1 MEGRMDAVA
10 VLFGNFQIKN
20 TNIQIEIS
28 KIQDLLREYEVF
40 GTINQSI
47 TNNSPIVMPIIE
59 FISRN
64 SNINIQIGND
74 RINIVKPVQIDENGN
89 KINYNENDFITIVKD
104 IQKKLLDFYGINGN
118 RISYVVNLC
127 KTNQKDIDEI
137 KNKVVSNYF
146 YKSENTFEW
155 SSRSAIKEQFN
166 IKGIS
171 EEINVI
177 TSLNFNPNRLKI
189 IMGKNALEIYGLMYN
204 IDINTSPINLQTRID
219 AEFIDQFYN
228 QAISLMKNIEEVY

>member
-28 KIQDLLREYEVF
+28 KIQDLLKEYEVF

-74 RINIVKPVQIDENGN
+74 RINIIKPVQIDENGN
-89 KINYNENDFITIVKD
+89 KINYNENDFITVVKD
-104 IQKKLLDFYGINGN
+104 IQKKLLVFFGINGN

-166 IKGIS
+166 INGIS

-189 IMGKNALEIYGLMYN
+189 VMGKNALEIYGLMYN

-219 AEFIDQFYN
+219 AKFIDEFYN
-228 QAISLMKNIEEVY
+228 QAISLIKNIEEVY

>member
-10 VLFGNFQIKN
+10 VLFGNFQM
-20 TNIQIEIS
+20 EIS
-28 KIQDLLREYEVF
+28 KIQELLKEYEVF
-40 GTINQSI
+40 GTLNQSI
-47 TNNSPIVMPIIE
+47 ANNSPIVMPIIE
-59 FISRN
+59 LISRN
-64 SNINIQIGND
+64 SNINIQIAND

-89 KINYNENDFITIVKD
+89 KVNYNENNFITIVKD
-104 IQKKLLDFYGINGN
+104 IQKKLLSFYGINGN

-127 KTNQKDIDEI
+127 KTNQKEIDEI
-137 KNKVVSNYF
+137 KNKVVSDYF

-155 SSRSAIKEQFN
+155 SARSAIKEQFS

-189 IMGKNALEIYGLMYN
+189 VMGKNALEIYGLMYN
-204 IDINTSPINLQTRID
+204 IDINTSPINIQTRID
-219 AEFIDQFYN
+219 AEFIDQFYD
-228 QAISLMKNIEEVY
+228 QAVSLIKNIEEVY